1 MTIHAIHHAQLA
13 FPVAEQAAVRHF
25 YGALVGLTELKIPQ
39 SETLRFIAGSQRL
52 DLVPHER
59 DARPNAGAHLAFEV
73 QGLPQL
79 RQRLLQAGFAL
90 DEKRPLLGHLRFYVQ
105 DPAGNQLE
113 FLEPDPTQEP
123 PV

>member
-1 MTIHAIHHAQLA
+1 MGIHAIHHAQLA
-13 FPVAEQAAVRHF
+13 FPAASHAEVRHF

-39 SETLRFIAGSQRL
+39 SQTLRFIAGSQRL
-52 DLVPHER
+52 DLVPHE
-59 DARPNAGAHLAFEV
+59 DAQRPQAGAHLAFEV

-79 RQRLLQAGFAL
+79 RQRLLQAGIAL
-90 DEKRPLLGHLRFYVQ
+90 DEKRPLPGHVRFYVQ

-113 FLEPDPTQEP
+113 FLEPDPTQEQ